1 MRLRN
6 FIKLLL
12 VAMLVLVV
20 ISIGSA
26 STASVTV
33 PSTRLEDTSQGV
45 EANEL
50 KPAVCAALDLTAVLV
65 CPPDCTGTDAS
76 ELILGSTSPETIYGG
91 GGDDCI
97 LGGGGRDLMYGDG
110 GTDVCV
116 GGPGNDRFMPPSSPT
131 CETRI
136 E

>member
-1 MRLRN
+1 VRLRN

-12 VAMLVLVV
+12 VAMLLLVV

-33 PSTRLEDTSQGV
+33 PPTRLEDDSRGIA
-45 EANEL
+45 ANDL
-50 KPAVCAALDLTAVLV
+50 KPAICAALNLTAILT
-65 CPPDCTGTDAS
+65 CPPNCTGTAAS
-76 ELILGSTSPETIYGG
+76 ELILGSTSGETLYGG

-97 LGGGGRDLMYGDG
+97 LGGGGTDLIYGDG
-110 GTDVCV
+110 GTDVCD
-116 GGPGNDRFMPPSSPT
+116 GGPGFDLFLPFFSPT

-136 E
+136 Q